1 MLGLPKLF
9 IFMCLFLSLPANAG
23 LQHVSIVYTGYLPH
37 LHASSGSYAQLST
50 LLKQQRQHHSTL
62 FLFGGASLAPSL
74 MSSLDRGAH
83 IIDILNNLQPD
94 AMAISGRELIYSID
108 ELSLRA
114 HEAAFPMILS
124 NATDTLTGNHLDG
137 VDARL
142 IINKQGIKIGILAA
156 IDYHSVIG
164 YKLSRL
170 HIDDSIAYITMQ
182 AKRLRQQ
189 GADFI
194 ILMASNGVQYTQAL
208 LNQSVINLAL
218 LSDPYLNEPS
228 TTAMVYAKKNHEI
241 YLKKH
246 GSAAVIT
253 LSWPTDTHTITH
265 LKTQFISLSS
275 LPEEPKIKQYT
286 DTYTQRFSALFEHK
300 ITVLTAPINLHYSVL
315 RTTEN
320 AFGNLVADAMRSE
333 SNADIAI
340 INSGAIRSDSYFPTG
355 HALTDG
361 DVMAALPFRDKIKV
375 LKVTGQQIK
384 DSLEAGVS
392 IISQSSGRFP
402 QVSGMH
408 FHVNLSKPAGERV
421 EDLMIGTHAIEK
433 NKHYTLAT
441 TTFLYNG
448 GDGYSPLIG
457 SLEIGFSQQVTPLI
471 SDIVISHLTS
481 KPTLSVKRDQR
492 IVLTHGDHHD

>member
-1 MLGLPKLF
+1 MLGLPKF
-9 IFMCLFLSLPANAG
+9 FSIMCLLFSLPVNAG
-23 LQHVSIVYTGYLPH
+23 LQHLSIVYTGYLPH
-37 LHASSGSYAQLST
+37 LQASSGSYAQLGT

-124 NATDTLTGNHLDG
+124 NATDTLTGNHIDDI
-137 VDARL
+137 DAQL
-142 IINKQGIKIGILAA
+142 IINKQGMNIGLLSVM
-156 IDYHSVIG
+156 DYHSIMG

-170 HIDDSIAYITMQ
+170 HIDDSMAHIAMQ
-182 AKRLRQQ
+182 AKKLRQQ
-189 GADFI
+189 GADFV
-194 ILMASNGVQYTQAL
+194 ILMASHGVQYTQAL
-208 LNQSVINLAL
+208 LEQSIINLAL
-218 LSDPYLNEPS
+218 RSNPYLDAPS
-228 TTAMVYAKKNHEI
+228 TAQVYAKNNHEI

-253 LSWPTDTHTITH
+253 LSWPTGTHTITDFT
-265 LKTQFISLSS
+265 TQFIPLSS
-275 LPEEPKIKQYT
+275 LPEEPRIKQYT
-286 DTYTQRFSALFEHK
+286 NIYTQRFSTLFDHK
-300 ITVLTAPINLHYSVL
+300 ITVLTTPIDLHYSVL

-320 AFGNLVADAMRSE
+320 AFGNLVADAMRIE

-340 INSGAIRSDSYFPTG
+340 INSGAIRSNAYFPAG
-355 HALTDG
+355 HTLTNG

-384 DSLEAGVS
+384 DSLEVGVS
-392 IISQSSGRFP
+392 VISPSSGSFP

-408 FHVNLSKPAGERV
+408 FHVDQSKPPGARI
-421 EDLMIGTHAIEK
+421 EDLTINNHPIEK
-433 NKHYTLAT
+433 NKEYTLAT
-441 TTFLYNG
+441 TTFLYHG
-448 GDGYSPLIG
+448 GDGYRPLL
-457 SLEIGFSQQVTPLI
+457 SALEIGFSQQVTPLI
-471 SDIVISHLTS
+471 SDIVISHLNG
-481 KPTLSVKRDQR
+481 KPTLSVKRDLR
-492 IVLTHGDHHD
+492 IVLSNGEHHD

>member
-1 MLGLPKLF
+1 MLGLPKF
-9 IFMCLFLSLPANAG
+9 FSIMCLFFSLSVHAG
-23 LQHVSIVYTGYLPH
+23 LQHLSIVYTGYLPH

-50 LLKQQRQHHSTL
+50 LLKQQRQQHTTL

-94 AMAISGRELIYSID
+94 AMAVSGRELIYSID

-114 HEAAFPMILS
+114 REAAFPMILS
-124 NATDTLTGNHLDG
+124 NATDTLTEDHLDG
-137 VDARL
+137 IDAQL
-142 IINKQGIKIGILAA
+142 IINKQGMNIGILSVM
-156 IDYHSVIG
+156 DYQSIIG

-170 HIDDSIAYITMQ
+170 HIDDSMERIVMH

-194 ILMASNGVQYTQAL
+194 ILMASHGVQYTQAL
-208 LNQSVINLAL
+208 LEQSVINLAL
-218 LSDPYLNEPS
+218 RSDPYLNELS
-228 TTAMVYAKKNHEI
+228 TEQVYAKKNPDI

-253 LSWPTDTHTITH
+253 LSWPTGARTVTDI
-265 LKTQFISLSS
+265 KTQFVPLSS
-275 LPEEPKIKQYT
+275 LPEEPRIKQYT
-286 DTYTQRFSALFEHK
+286 ETYTQRFSAFFDHK
-300 ITVLTAPINLHYSVL
+300 ITVLTTPINLHYSAL
-315 RTTEN
+315 RTSES
-320 AFGNLVADAMRSE
+320 AFGNLVADAMRAE

-340 INSGAIRSDSYFPTG
+340 INSGAIRSDAYLPAG
-355 HALTDG
+355 HTLTNG

-392 IISQSSGRFP
+392 VISQSSGRFP
-402 QVSGMH
+402 QVSGLH
-408 FHVNLSKPAGERV
+408 FHVDRSKPVGNRV
-421 EDLMIGTHAIEK
+421 ENLTVNNHPIEE
-433 NKHYTLAT
+433 NKQYTLAT
-441 TTFLYNG
+441 TTFLYHG
-448 GDGYSPLIG
+448 GDGYHPLIG
-457 SLEIGFSQQVTPLI
+457 ALEIGFSQQVTPLI
-471 SDIVISHLTS
+471 SDIVISYLNG

-492 IVLTHGDHHD
+492 IVFSHGDHHD